1 MKKILITGSGGVL
14 GNSFKDKLFIK
25 KNKEYLFIF
34 TNSKKCDLRN
44 YTKTFNYIKKIK
56 PDYIFNL
63 AAASGGIKYSQCNH
77 ATLLRD
83 NILINLNILDVS
95 KKLKIKKI
103 ILTLT
108 NGMYSETAKQPYKEE
123 SIHDGY
129 PPKNNYG
136 SSFSKRFIDPAIK
149 AYREQFKMNI
159 IGLILP
165 NLYGPND
172 NFNLNDATM
181 LPATIH
187 KAFIAKQKKEPL
199 IVWGDGKPKRDY
211 VFVDDVRNIYMWA
224 LKNYSSEKLINIGS
238 GKYYSIKKI
247 VFLICKY
254 IGFNE
259 KKIIFDKKKPQGV
272 MYRKVDTHYLNSL
285 YKKKFISLENGIKI
299 TTSWFVKNFK
309 NINLKSKS

>member
-25 KNKEYLFIF
+25 KNKEYNFIF
-34 TNSKKCDLRN
+34 SNSKKCDLRD
-44 YTKTFNYIKKIK
+44 YTKTLNYIKKIK

-63 AAASGGIKYSQCNH
+63 AAASGGIKYSQYNH

-95 KKLKIKKI
+95 KRLKIKKI

-108 NGMYSETAKQPYKEE
+108 NGMYSEKTKQPYKEE

-149 AYREQFKMNI
+149 AYRQQFKLNV

-165 NLYGPND
+165 NLFGPND

-187 KAFIAKQKKEPL
+187 KAFIAKQKNKPL
-199 IVWGDGKPKRDY
+199 VVWGDGKPKRDY
-211 VFVDDVRNIYMWA
+211 VFVNDVRDIYMWA
-224 LKNYSSEKLINIGS
+224 LRNYSDEKLINVGS
-238 GKYYSIKKI
+238 SKYYSIKEI
-247 VFLICKY
+247 VYLICKH
-254 IGFNE
+254 IGVDK
-259 KKIIFDKKKPQGV
+259 KKIIFDKTKPQSV
-272 MYRKVDTHYLNSL
+272 ISRRVDTSYLKSL
-285 YKKKFISLENGIKI
+285 YKNKFTDLEYGIKI
-299 TTSWFVKNFK
+299 TSIWFEKNFK
-309 NINLKSKS
+309 KINLKSKS

>member
-14 GNSFKDKLFIK
+14 GNSFKDKIFIK
-25 KNKEYLFIF
+25 QNKKYTFVF
-34 TNSKKCDLRN
+34 SNSKKCDLRN
-44 YTKTFNYIKKIK
+44 YTKTLNYIKKVN

-63 AAASGGIKYSQCNH
+63 VTASGGIKYSQNNH

-83 NILINLNILDVS
+83 NILINLNILEVS

-108 NGMYSETAKQPYKEE
+108 NGMYSEASKQPYKEE
-123 SIHDGY
+123 SIHNGY

-165 NLYGPND
+165 NLFGPND

-187 KAFIAKQKKEPL
+187 KAFIAKQKNEPL

-211 VFVDDVRNIYMWA
+211 VFANDVRDIYMWA
-224 LKNYSSEKLINIGS
+224 LTNYSDEKLINIGS
-238 GKYYSIKKI
+238 GNYYSIKKI
-247 VFLICKY
+247 VLIICKY
-254 IGFNE
+254 IGV
-259 KKIIFDKKKPQGV
+259 DKK
-272 MYRKVDTHYLNSL
+272 N
-285 YKKKFISLENGIKI
+285 
-299 TTSWFVKNFK
+299 NF
-309 NINLKSKS
+309 